1 MRRHFTPFDMENT
14 RVQTVRLKP
23 RGRQR
28 IKPEHP
34 KPPKKFRNT
43 LTSYKMKWA
52 VIKSFDSVG
61 MAETLTR
68 LFPHHTDGRLGSTGK
83 KVYQWTQNRVLI
95 RDKESNPKISAHMCA
110 RSPGMATTLPKA
122 SEEQLVKWFRSI
134 RTEGVPVT
142 PRMIQV
148 MALQMAIDA
157 GIEERAF
164 TASWSW
170 FQGFKR
176 RFRMTL
182 RAHTRI
188 GQDTQGDGDKA
199 LATFAARVAQVVRD
213 NNIDVVYN
221 ADQTAVNYE
230 YLPTKTLN
238 AKGEHTIWVKCSG
251 KTKDRA
257 TEMVMVDSM
266 GKKYSL
272 FLVMK
277 TKASKVKAMV
287 LENLTQR
294 HGFGKTLWKEIKPL
308 QEKFRCRIY
317 GNPTAWWN
325 SEISVDFLRFHFAAR
340 PDRQDKKV
348 LLLWDTFSAHFTEEV
363 TVCAAELNVL
373 LEKIPPRFTWAC
385 QPADV
390 AWIRPMKAH
399 LRQMWIDSIRRQV
412 LRHKSQT
419 ETFQLQAP
427 KRPTLLRRNTGAW
440 SGLADSIVLN
450 GFAKCKIGAE
460 VEVVSEPSEEVI
472 SSDMLSDLVARC
484 AIEDTIDPLDDLD
497 INSDDE

>member
-1 MRRHFTPFDMENT
+1 
-14 RVQTVRLKP
+14 
-23 RGRQR
+23 
-28 IKPEHP
+28 
-34 KPPKKFRNT
+34 
-43 LTSYKMKWA
+43 
-52 VIKSFDSVG
+52 
-61 MAETLTR
+61 
-68 LFPHHTDGRLGSTGK
+68 
-83 KVYQWTQNRVLI
+83 
-95 RDKESNPKISAHMCA
+95 MCA
-110 RSPGMATTLPKA
+110 RSPGMATTLPKT
-122 SEEQLVKWFRSI
+122 SEEPLAKWVRSM
-134 RTEGVPVT
+134 RTDSVPVT
-142 PRMIQV
+142 PRMIV
-148 MALQMAIDA
+148 MALEMAIDA

-176 RFRMTL
+176 RFKPTL
-182 RAHTRI
+182 RARTRI
-188 GQDTQGDGDKA
+188 GQDTQGDGDKV

-257 TEMVMVDSM
+257 TAMVMADST
-266 GKKYSL
+266 GKKYPL
-272 FLVMK
+272 FVVMK
-277 TKASKVKAMV
+277 TKASKVKAV
-287 LENLTQR
+287 VQENLTQR
-294 HGFGKTLWKEIKPL
+294 HGFDKTVWKEVEPL
-308 QEKFRCRIY
+308 QEKFGCRIY

-325 SEISVDFLRFHFAAR
+325 SGISVDFLRFHFAAR

-348 LLLWDTFSAHFTEEV
+348 LLLWDDFSAHFTEEV
-363 TVCAAELNVL
+363 TACAAELNVL

-427 KRPTLLRRNTGAW
+427 KRPTLLRWITGAW
-440 SGLADSIVLN
+440 SGLADSIILN

-460 VEVVSEPSEEVI
+460 VEVVSEPSEEVM

>member
-1 MRRHFTPFDMENT
+1 
-14 RVQTVRLKP
+14 
-23 RGRQR
+23 
-28 IKPEHP
+28 
-34 KPPKKFRNT
+34 
-43 LTSYKMKWA
+43 
-52 VIKSFDSVG
+52 
-61 MAETLTR
+61 
-68 LFPHHTDGRLGSTGK
+68 
-83 KVYQWTQNRVLI
+83 
-95 RDKESNPKISAHMCA
+95 MCA

-122 SEEQLVKWFRSI
+122 SEEQLAKWVRSM
-134 RTEGVPVT
+134 RTDGVPVT

-148 MALQMAIDA
+148 MALEMAIDA

-176 RFRMTL
+176 RFMPTL
-182 RAHTRI
+182 RARTRI
-188 GQDTQGDGDKA
+188 GQDTQGDGGKA

-238 AKGEHTIWVKCSG
+238 AKGEPTIWVKCSG

-257 TEMVMVDSM
+257 TAMVMADST
-266 GKKYSL
+266 GKK
-272 FLVMK
+272 FV
-277 TKASKVKAMV
+277 
-287 LENLTQR
+287 
-294 HGFGKTLWKEIKPL
+294 
-308 QEKFRCRIY
+308 
-317 GNPTAWWN
+317 
-325 SEISVDFLRFHFAAR
+325 
-340 PDRQDKKV
+340 
-348 LLLWDTFSAHFTEEV
+348 
-363 TVCAAELNVL
+363 
-373 LEKIPPRFTWAC
+373 
-385 QPADV
+385 
-390 AWIRPMKAH
+390 
-399 LRQMWIDSIRRQV
+399 MWIDSIRRQV

-427 KRPTLLRRNTGAW
+427 KRPTLLRWITGAW
-440 SGLADSIVLN
+440 SGLADSIILN

-460 VEVVSEPSEEVI
+460 VEVVSEPSEEVM

>member
-1 MRRHFTPFDMENT
+1 
-14 RVQTVRLKP
+14 
-23 RGRQR
+23 
-28 IKPEHP
+28 
-34 KPPKKFRNT
+34 
-43 LTSYKMKWA
+43 
-52 VIKSFDSVG
+52 
-61 MAETLTR
+61 
-68 LFPHHTDGRLGSTGK
+68 
-83 KVYQWTQNRVLI
+83 
-95 RDKESNPKISAHMCA
+95 MCA
-110 RSPGMATTLPKA
+110 RSPGMATTLPKT
-122 SEEQLVKWFRSI
+122 SEEPLAKWVRSM
-134 RTEGVPVT
+134 RTDSVPVT
-142 PRMIQV
+142 PRMIV
-148 MALQMAIDA
+148 MALEMAINA

-176 RFRMTL
+176 RFKLTL
-182 RAHTRI
+182 RARTRI

-230 YLPTKTLN
+230 YLSTKTQ
-238 AKGEHTIWVKCSG
+238 VPPVPS
-251 KTKDRA
+251 
-257 TEMVMVDSM
+257 
-266 GKKYSL
+266 
-272 FLVMK
+272 MK
-277 TKASKVKAMV
+277 TKASKVKPV
-287 LENLTQR
+287 VQENLTQR
-294 HGFGKTLWKEIKPL
+294 HGFGKTVWKEVEPL
-308 QEKFRCRIY
+308 QEKVGCRIY

-325 SEISVDFLRFHFAAR
+325 SGIRVDFLSVHFAACS
-340 PDRQDKKV
+340 DRQDKKV
-348 LLLWDTFSAHFTEEV
+348 LLLWDDFSAHFTEEV
-363 TVCAAELNVL
+363 TACAAGLNVL

-399 LRQMWIDSIRRQV
+399 LRQMWIDNIRRQV

-427 KRPTLLRRNTGAW
+427 KRPTLLRWITGAW
-440 SGLADSIVLN
+440 SGLADSIILN

-460 VEVVSEPSEEVI
+460 VEVVSEPSEEVM

>member
-1 MRRHFTPFDMENT
+1 MENT

-23 RGRQR
+23 RGWPR
-28 IKPEHP
+28 IKPGPP

-52 VIKSFDSVG
+52 VIESFDSVG
-61 MAETLTR
+61 MAETLAR
-68 LFPHHTDGRLGSTGK
+68 FFPHHNDGRLDSTRK

-95 RDKESNPKISAHMCA
+95 RN
-110 RSPGMATTLPKA
+110 KA
-122 SEEQLVKWFRSI
+122 SFRGAACQVGSVDAD
-134 RTEGVPVT
+134 RRCSVT

-148 MALQMAIDA
+148 MA
-157 GIEERAF
+157 F

-170 FQGFKR
+170 FQVFKR
-176 RFRMTL
+176 RFKLTL
-182 RAHTRI
+182 RARTRI

-199 LATFAARVAQVVRD
+199 LATFAARVAQVVCD
-213 NNIDVVYN
+213 NNMDVVYN

-238 AKGEHTIWVKCSG
+238 AKGEHTIWVKYSG

-257 TEMVMVDSM
+257 TAMVMADST
-266 GKKYSL
+266 GKKYPV
-272 FLVMK
+272 FVVMK
-277 TKASKVKAMV
+277 TKASKVKAV
-287 LENLTQR
+287 VQENLTQR
-294 HGFGKTLWKEIKPL
+294 HGFGKTVWKEVEP
-308 QEKFRCRIY
+308 
-317 GNPTAWWN
+317 
-325 SEISVDFLRFHFAAR
+325 
-340 PDRQDKKV
+340 
-348 LLLWDTFSAHFTEEV
+348 
-363 TVCAAELNVL
+363 
-373 LEKIPPRFTWAC
+373 

-427 KRPTLLRRNTGAW
+427 KRPTLLRWITGAW
-440 SGLADSIVLN
+440 SGLADSIILN

-460 VEVVSEPSEEVI
+460 VEVVSEPSEEVM

>member
-1 MRRHFTPFDMENT
+1 MENT

-23 RGRQR
+23 RGWPR
-28 IKPEHP
+28 IKPGPP

-52 VIKSFDSVG
+52 VIESFDSVG
-61 MAETLTR
+61 MAETLAR
-68 LFPHHTDGRLGSTGK
+68 FFPHHNDGRLDSTRK

-95 RDKESNPKISAHMCA
+95 RDKASNPKTFAHMCA

-122 SEEQLVKWFRSI
+122 SEEQLAKWVRSM
-134 RTEGVPVT
+134 RTDGVPVT

-148 MALQMAIDA
+148 MALEMAIDA
-157 GIEERAF
+157 GIEELAF

-170 FQGFKR
+170 FQVFKR
-176 RFRMTL
+176 RFKLTL
-182 RAHTRI
+182 RARTRI

-199 LATFAARVAQVVRD
+199 LATFAARVAQVVCD
-213 NNIDVVYN
+213 NNMDVVYN

-238 AKGEHTIWVKCSG
+238 AKGEHTIWVKYSG
-251 KTKDRA
+251 KTKYRA
-257 TEMVMVDSM
+257 TAMVMADST
-266 GKKYSL
+266 GKKYPL
-272 FLVMK
+272 FVVMK
-277 TKASKVKAMV
+277 TKASKVKPV
-287 LENLTQR
+287 VQENLTQR
-294 HGFGKTLWKEIKPL
+294 HGFGKTVWKEVEPL
-308 QEKFRCRIY
+308 QEKFGCRIY
-317 GNPTAWWN
+317 GNPV
-325 SEISVDFLRFHFAAR
+325 E
-340 PDRQDKKV
+340 
-348 LLLWDTFSAHFTEEV
+348 LWDQRGLST
-363 TVCAAELNVL
+363 
-373 LEKIPPRFTWAC
+373 P
-385 QPADV
+385 DV

-427 KRPTLLRRNTGAW
+427 KRPTLLRWITGAW
-440 SGLADSIVLN
+440 SGLADSIILN

-460 VEVVSEPSEEVI
+460 VEVVSEPSEEVM

>member
-1 MRRHFTPFDMENT
+1 
-14 RVQTVRLKP
+14 
-23 RGRQR
+23 
-28 IKPEHP
+28 
-34 KPPKKFRNT
+34 
-43 LTSYKMKWA
+43 
-52 VIKSFDSVG
+52 
-61 MAETLTR
+61 
-68 LFPHHTDGRLGSTGK
+68 
-83 KVYQWTQNRVLI
+83 
-95 RDKESNPKISAHMCA
+95 MCA

-122 SEEQLVKWFRSI
+122 SEEQLAKWVRSM
-134 RTEGVPVT
+134 RTDGVPVT
-142 PRMIQV
+142 PRMIV
-148 MALQMAIDA
+148 MALEMAIDA

-176 RFRMTL
+176 RFKLTL
-182 RAHTRI
+182 RARTRI

-238 AKGEHTIWVKCSG
+238 AKGEPTIWVKCSG
-251 KTKDRA
+251 KTKIVPHNGDGRLHR
-257 TEMVMVDSM
+257 EEVPPVPS
-266 GKKYSL
+266 
-272 FLVMK
+272 MK
-277 TKASKVKAMV
+277 TKASKVKAV
-287 LENLTQR
+287 VQENLTQR
-294 HGFGKTLWKEIKPL
+294 HGFGKTVWKEVEPL
-308 QEKFRCRIY
+308 QEKFGCRIY

-325 SEISVDFLRFHFAAR
+325 SGISVDFLSFHFAAR

-348 LLLWDTFSAHFTEEV
+348 LLLWDDFSAHFTEEV
-363 TVCAAELNVL
+363 TACAAELNVL

-427 KRPTLLRRNTGAW
+427 KRPTLLRWITGAW
-440 SGLADSIVLN
+440 SGLADSIILN

-460 VEVVSEPSEEVI
+460 VEVVSEPSEEVM